1 LRVFSAVPRVLA
13 PPALTAVRAVVF
25 LLALVPLAAVTLR
38 GAVGALGANPV
49 EEILR
54 SLGTW
59 TLVLLLVTLA
69 VTPLRWLTGWNWLAR
84 LRRMLGLFA
93 FSYACLHL
101 AAFVWLDHWFD
112 WPEIVADVLKRPYL
126 SFGFAAFVLMLPLA
140 ATSTDAMVRR
150 LGGRQWQRLHRVVYL
165 VAGLGVLHFWYHKL
179 AKNDLSQPMIYAA
192 VLGLLLGVRVL
203 RAVASRIRASTGP
216 AGVQPQGSVDSP
228 AKSSATVSR
237 RRTQ

>member
-1 LRVFSAVPRVLA
+1 MLR
-13 PPALTAVRAVVF
+13 PPALTVARAAVFV
-25 LLALVPLAAVTLR
+25 LALIPLAVLVWR
-38 GAVGALGANPV
+38 GAGGALGANPV

-69 VTPLRWLTGWNWLAR
+69 VTPLRRLTGWAWLVR

-93 FSYACLHL
+93 FFYACLHVV
-101 AAFVWLDHWFD
+101 AFIWLDHWFD
-112 WPEIVADVLKRPYL
+112 WTEIVADLLKRPYL
-126 SFGFAAFVLMLPLA
+126 SFGLAAFVLMLPLA

-150 LGGRQWQRLHRVVYL
+150 LGGRNWRRLHRVVYL
-165 VAGLGVLHFWYHKL
+165 VAVLGTLHYWYHKL
-179 AKNDLSQPMIYAA
+179 AKNDLSQPMIYAV
-192 VLGLLLGVRVL
+192 VLATLLSFRVLSVIASRTREGVR
-203 RAVASRIRASTGP
+203 
-216 AGVQPQGSVDSP
+216 PQGSVDSP